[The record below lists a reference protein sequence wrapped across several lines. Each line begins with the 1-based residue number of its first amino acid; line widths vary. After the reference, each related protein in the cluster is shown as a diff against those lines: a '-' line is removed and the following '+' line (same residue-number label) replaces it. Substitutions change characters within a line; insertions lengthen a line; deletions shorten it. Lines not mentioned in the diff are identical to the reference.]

1 MTEFELRKQ
10 LARIC
15 HLLYEREL
23 IIANA
28 GNVSVRAGRG
38 RFLTTPA
45 GTCKGWLEPA
55 DFVVVDDSGRKIAG
69 GGRPPSSEFDMH
81 RVIYEVRPDVQAIV
95 HAHPA
100 LATAFTVAGRSL
112 GEPILTEGLL
122 TIGVIAT
129 AAYATPGTPGV
140 GNSLRHLV
148 RDHDAILLEHHGAVT
163 CGPDLDTAF
172 WFMEIVE
179 HTARTR
185 LAAEALGGA
194 RSLPQP
200 EVDLLL
206 ATRQR
211 LRGGVAAGRRY

>member
-1 MTEFELRKQ
+1 VTEYELRKE

-15 HLLYEREL
+15 RLLYEREL
-23 IIANA
+23 VIANA
-28 GNVSVRAGRG
+28 GNVSARAGRG
-38 RFLTTPA
+38 RFLTTPS

-55 DFVVVDDSGRKIAG
+55 DFVTVDESGRKVAG
-69 GGRPPSSEFDMH
+69 SRPPSSEFDMH

-122 TIGVIAT
+122 TIGQIAT
-129 AAYATPGTPGV
+129 AAYATPGTPAV

-148 RDHDAILLEHHGAVT
+148 RDHDAILLAHHGAVT
-163 CGPDLDTAF
+163 CGPDLDTAY
-172 WFMEIVE
+172 WYMEIVE
-179 HTARTR
+179 HTAKTR

-194 RSLPQP
+194 RSLPP
-200 EVDLLL
+200 GEVDALLR
-206 ATRQR
+206 TRQR
-211 LRGGVAAGRRY
+211 LRGGLAAGRPR